1 MKKFLA
7 LAAVLAGLTGYSQST
22 TESDTMESQIQR
34 LQDSRIQELI
44 TMGTEKPNEIRRGN
58 VSYSGALV
66 QFLKSDNKLQLINPA
81 APADYGSGRDN
92 LVEDRSPEL
101 GLSPT
106 TGNSAREGLK
116 LFSIQF

>member
-1 MKKFLA
+1 MHQKCGSK
-7 LAAVLAGLTGYSQST
+7 ST
-22 TESDTMESQIQR
+22 MDAQIQR
-34 LQDSRIQELI
+34 LRDSRNQELI

-58 VSYSGALV
+58 VSYSGAFV

-81 APADYGSGRDN
+81 APPQYGSGQDN

-101 GLSPT
+101 GPSHT
-106 TGNSAREGLK
+106 TGDSEREGLK